1 LLPVSWLNHLVEE
14 GTNMR
19 GDRQAAVFLLLFL
32 TIVTGDAT
40 TARQTSAKPDQE
52 PITGRQSVAT
62 SKAKEIGR
70 GKYLVE
76 EVARCPECHTPR
88 NSNGALD
95 RSKWLQGGPIWIRP
109 VQPNGAWA
117 ERAPALAGFPYTDH
131 QAENILERG
140 IGTNGNSIQPPMF
153 SYHLHHADAMAIVA
167 YLRSLPPGT

>member
-1 LLPVSWLNHLVEE
+1 MKAV
-14 GTNMR
+14 
-19 GDRQAAVFLLLFL
+19 RQIAVFQLLFL
-32 TIVTGDAT
+32 TIVTGEAIA
-40 TARQTSAKPDQE
+40 ARQTSTQRDQE
-52 PITGRQSVAT
+52 PITGTKSVAT

-109 VQPNGAWA
+109 VHPNGAWA
-117 ERAPALAGFPYTDH
+117 ERAPALAGFPYSNH

-153 SYHLHHADAMAIVA
+153 SYHLNHADAMAIVA
-167 YLRSLPPGT
+167 YLRSLPPAT